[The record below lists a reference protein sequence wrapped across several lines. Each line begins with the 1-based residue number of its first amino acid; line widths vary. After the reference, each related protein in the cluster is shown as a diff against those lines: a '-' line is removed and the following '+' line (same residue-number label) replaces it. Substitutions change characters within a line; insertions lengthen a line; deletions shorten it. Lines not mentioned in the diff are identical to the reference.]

1 MLVCSHC
8 QFENPLQNR
17 FCQNCG
23 APLQLWQAVVWPQE
37 EAGDQART
45 PEQTA
50 ALGLDKGAFLDEEQR
65 YQIHQAGADG
75 GNLAAVPH
83 GYEVVVLDH
92 QPGEVS
98 PLIDIQDKL
107 DLLSPETVAARESD
121 EVAGLLEAVPP
132 LAWPYLQLRSQ
143 LFSTLPTLHDTWEQ
157 AGHTAI
163 LLEDRSAWP
172 LFADAWADPDTEPLQ
187 QIHWL
192 HEMTHLWSE
201 LAPWQGQGSLLVAD
215 NLRIDEDQLL
225 CLRRLYTAAEET
237 ARPLR
242 DLGLLWQLLLPQA
255 ATPLPASLSQ
265 LAADLGTGLIQDT
278 ATLDSRLSE
287 IAYSLEDHPPT
298 SGAPQ
303 IANADP
309 DQGPAGAAAQ
319 PPPAQADS
327 PETAEDWMEP
337 LDTEGSDGFDIDDL
351 DALDRVDDEDEDD
364 ERFDGPTVVLPM
376 KLVGLHEAGATHV
389 GHQRDHNEDSFCI
402 DTTLKRHTTPS
413 GETLSAQGLYLLCDG
428 MGGHAG
434 GEVASALAVETLRNY
449 FAEHW
454 PPDQMPSEEVVTQ
467 GIFLANEA
475 IYAKNQQNDC
485 SGSGRMGTTLVLVLL
500 QNTQAIAAHV
510 GDSRLYRYTRRL
522 GLQQITVDHEVGQ
535 REIQRGVEPAIA
547 YARPDAY
554 QLTQALG
561 PRNNNNVRPGISFL
575 TLSEDT
581 LFLLCSDGLSDNDL
595 VETYAASHIEPLIKT
610 AADLE
615 DGVAQLI
622 DLANTHNGHD
632 NITVVAVRARVRP
645 NLSKV
650 NFGQDRPPRPE
661 VAVSAPP
668 SADKPDA
675 GTGADQPPAVEA
687 ETAEPVSLDLA
698 GADLAGADLA
708 GAVAAA
714 AESVAAT
721 NDPDLIPVTELDQM
735 LGLEA
740 GAEDSQGLD
749 RDDTPACDTP
759 ACDTPASDSSLDA
772 GAIEANAISD
782 VTEAEDPPEDLSDL
796 SKDAL
801 DPLLPPEEE

>member
-8 QFENPLQNR
+8 QFENPRQNR

-23 APLQLWQAVVWPQE
+23 APLQLWQAVLWPQSAAE
-37 EAGDQART
+37 S
-45 PEQTA
+45 QTA
-50 ALGLDKGAFLDEEQR
+50 RAGWVKGEFLDPEQR
-65 YQIHQAGADG
+65 YQIHQAVTGDLSA
-75 GNLAAVPH
+75 NPH
-83 GYEVVVLDH
+83 GYEVLVLDH

-98 PLIDIQDKL
+98 PLIEIQDKL
-107 DLLSPETVAARESD
+107 DLLPSEVVADGGAD
-121 EVAGLLEAVPP
+121 EVTGLLAPLP
-132 LAWPYLQLRSQ
+132 SLAWPYLQLRSQ
-143 LFSTLPTLHDTWEQ
+143 LFSTLPLLHDTWEQ
-157 AGHTAI
+157 AGHTVL
-163 LLEDRSAWP
+163 LLEDRSPWP

-201 LAPWQGQGSLLVAD
+201 LAPWLCQGSLLVAD

-225 CLRRLYTAAEET
+225 CLRRLYATATAET

-242 DLGLLWQLLLPQA
+242 DLGLLWQLLLPQTG
-255 ATPLPASLSQ
+255 TPLPASLSD
-265 LAADLGTGLIQDT
+265 LAADLGAGIIQDT
-278 ATLDSRLSE
+278 ATLDNRLAE
-287 IAYSLEDHPPT
+287 IAYSLESASQS
-298 SGAPQ
+298 SGAPES
-303 IANADP
+303 ATAE
-309 DQGPAGAAAQ
+309 
-319 PPPAQADS
+319 PPPPDPAVE
-327 PETAEDWMEP
+327 PPDWM
-337 LDTEGSDGFDIDDL
+337 DTIDL
-351 DALDRVDDEDEDD
+351 DSLAALNRADDDDEDDD

-402 DTTLKRHTTPS
+402 DTTLKRHTTPT

-434 GEVASALAVETLRNY
+434 GEVASALAVETLRAY
-449 FAEHW
+449 FETHW
-454 PPDQMPSEEVVTQ
+454 PPGQMPSEEVVAQ

-500 QNTQAIAAHV
+500 HNTQAIAAHV

-561 PRNNNNVRPGISFL
+561 PRNNNNIRPSISFL

-595 VETYAASHIEPLIKT
+595 VETYAASHIDPLVKT

-615 DGVAQLI
+615 DGVAKLI

-645 NLSKV
+645 NLDKV
-650 NFGQDRPPRPE
+650 RFGNDRPDRPQS
-661 VAVSAPP
+661 VAAAPAP
-668 SADKPDA
+668 GDEPGAAAASLPAPEPASADP
-675 GTGADQPPAVEA
+675 G
-687 ETAEPVSLDLA
+687 SLDLT
-698 GADLAGADLA
+698 GVG
-708 GAVAAA
+708 AAA
-714 AESVAAT
+714 AEPGAGA
-721 NDPDLIPVTELDQM
+721 NDPDLVPVTELDPL
-735 LGLEA
+735 LGLDAEGDASQPA
-740 GAEDSQGLD
+740 GDDAPVVPNDAVPDSPVADGAAADDMRDGTDDEPESRLPLD
-749 RDDTPACDTP
+749 
-759 ACDTPASDSSLDA
+759 
-772 GAIEANAISD
+772 E
-782 VTEAEDPPEDLSDL
+782 
-796 SKDAL
+796 
-801 DPLLPPEEE
+801 